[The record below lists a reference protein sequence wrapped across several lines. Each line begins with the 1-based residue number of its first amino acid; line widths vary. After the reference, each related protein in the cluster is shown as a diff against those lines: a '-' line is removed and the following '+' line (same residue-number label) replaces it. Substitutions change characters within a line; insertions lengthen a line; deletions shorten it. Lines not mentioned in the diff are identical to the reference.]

1 MSSIFYQSLNPFTE
15 EIFQEYTLSS
25 NEEVQDTL
33 QQLSHSQKQWSLIS
47 LQEKQA
53 SLNLL
58 KQELLK
64 NKETL
69 AELITNE
76 MGKPLQQSKTE
87 IDKCTTLCDYYGNIQ
102 SSVFE
107 EEQYIDDVKTI
118 ISFKPLGVI
127 LLIMPWNFPLWQVL
141 RCAIPALL
149 MGNTILLKH
158 APNVPGC
165 SLFIEKLFKRS
176 FATQNLET
184 PVLKSC
190 FVTNQTVSELIS
202 SPIIQG
208 VSLTGST
215 NAGKIVAS
223 LCGKA
228 VKKSVLELG
237 GSDAYIL
244 LEDAE
249 LSRAIDA
256 CVTSRLINTGQSC
269 ISAKRFIVHKRILR
283 DFTNGMKQAFEKKTF
298 GDPMQ
303 SFDLG
308 TIARKDLRDGL
319 HAQVQRAVETG
330 ATCLLG
336 GYIPKE
342 NGYFYPPTI
351 LTDIT
356 PTTSSFDEEL
366 FGPVAQ
372 IIVAETDEHAI
383 ELANSSSYGLG
394 GAIFSRDEEYA
405 QNIALN
411 FFHTGSVAI
420 NDFLR
425 SDARLPFGGIKE
437 SGFGREMGIQ
447 GLREFSN
454 CKTIRFS

>member
-1 MSSIFYQSLNPFTE
+1 MSSSFYQSLNPFTE
-15 EIFQEYTLSS
+15 EIFQEYTFTS
-25 NEEVQDTL
+25 NDEVQRTL
-33 QQLSHSQKQWSLIS
+33 QQLSHSQKQWSLVS
-47 LQEKQA
+47 LLEKQA
-53 SLNLL
+53 SLRLL

-76 MGKPLQQSKTE
+76 MGKPLNQSRAE
-87 IDKCTTLCDYYGNIQ
+87 IEKCTTLCDFYAGIQ

-107 EEQYIDDVKTI
+107 EELTIDDTKTI
-118 ISFKPLGVI
+118 ISYKPIGVI

-141 RCAIPALL
+141 RCAIPAIL
-149 MGNTILLKH
+149 MGNTVLLKH

-165 SLFIEKLFKRS
+165 SLFIENLFTEAFS
-176 FATQNLET
+176 TSIIEYPIF
-184 PVLKSC
+184 KSC
-190 FVTNQTVSELIS
+190 FVSNETVAELIT

-228 VKKSVLELG
+228 VKKCVLELG

-256 CVTSRLINTGQSC
+256 CVTSRLLNTGQSC
-269 ISAKRFIVHKRILR
+269 ISAKRFIVHKRLAR
-283 DFTNGMKQAFEKKTF
+283 DFTDGMKEAFEKKTY
-298 GDPMQ
+298 GDPMK

-319 HAQVQRAVETG
+319 HSQVQRAVETG

-342 NGYFYPPTI
+342 KGYFYPPTI

-383 ELANSSSYGLG
+383 ELANSTSYGLG

-405 QNIALN
+405 HNIALN